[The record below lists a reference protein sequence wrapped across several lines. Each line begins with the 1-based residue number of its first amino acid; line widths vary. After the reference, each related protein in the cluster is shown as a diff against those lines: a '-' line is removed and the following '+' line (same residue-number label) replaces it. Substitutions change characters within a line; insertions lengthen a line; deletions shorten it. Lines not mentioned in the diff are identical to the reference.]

1 MDIVLALDQGSSS
14 SRTLAFDSRGTVV
27 ARSQA
32 PVTPQHPR
40 EGWVEF
46 DPEELVRSQAETL
59 EAAVR
64 GLPKGA
70 KVAAAG
76 LACQRS
82 TVLFWDAKTG
92 KCVAPALSWQD
103 RRAVAQSDAL
113 AKKAEDIHVKTGL
126 VLNPFYS

>member
-14 SRTLAFDSRGTVV
+14 SRTLAFDLSGAVV

-32 PVTPQHPR
+32 AVTPLHPQ

-46 DPEELVRSQAETL
+46 DPEELVRAQTETL
-59 EAAVR
+59 DGAVR
-64 GLPKGA
+64 ALPKGA
-70 KVAAAG
+70 RVAAAG

-92 KCVAPALSWQD
+92 KCALNALSWQD
-103 RRAVAQSDAL
+103 RRATAQCEPL
-113 AKKAEDIHVKTGL
+113 AK
-126 VLNPFYS
+126 